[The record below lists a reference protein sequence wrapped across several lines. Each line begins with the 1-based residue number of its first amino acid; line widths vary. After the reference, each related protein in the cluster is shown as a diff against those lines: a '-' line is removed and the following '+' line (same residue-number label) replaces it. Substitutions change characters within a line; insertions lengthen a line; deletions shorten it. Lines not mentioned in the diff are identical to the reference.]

1 MRIEELTKNKKR
13 VLILGAGPAG
23 LGAAY
28 CLSEHGY
35 NVTVLDRA
43 HYLGG
48 ASASFKIKDY
58 IVDYGPHAFHI
69 KKKEI
74 VDMVKRLV
82 GEDFIQVRRKSRLI
96 LDGKNL
102 SYPLNIKE
110 ALFKINPLLSFRIVF
125 DYVLARLKYLGGAK
139 SRVKTFEDWG
149 MRAFGY
155 KLYRLA
161 FGDYSEKMWGIS
173 GSKLSEKL
181 AQQKLQR
188 LNLTKLL
195 FNLLG
200 LGGRALEGGVTE
212 YFDMYPRYGI
222 GTLFDRMSEV
232 ILKSEGNQIHLEA
245 KVLGLDIEN
254 NKTKKIRFQD
264 QLGIKEVSFDYL
276 VSSIPLKYLA
286 GYLDQSPKKEM
297 LAASQEL
304 KYKDIRVIYVIL
316 NKDYYS
322 DVHWFYLLD
331 PHFRF
336 NRLSEQKNLN
346 KESSP
351 AGKTVISMDISCSYG
366 DQLWN
371 MSEEE
376 FFNLALKDLSH
387 LGVERSHILEYF
399 SLRLQDVYPIYS
411 LGFDQDLTKLISH
424 LSRYTNVYSTGR
436 QGLFLNNDIHDS
448 LEMGMSAGRFIIE
461 EQESAKWYDYVKEY
475 ISQRLEGNV
484 K

>member
-1 MRIEELTKNKKR
+1 MSTKKR
-13 VLILGAGPAG
+13 VVILGAGPSG

-28 CLSEHGY
+28 SLSQNGY
-35 NVTVLDRA
+35 DVTVLDRA

-48 ASASFKIKDY
+48 ASASFRIKDY

-69 KKKEI
+69 KKPEI
-74 VDMVKRLV
+74 VDMVK
-82 GEDFIQVRRKSRLI
+82 DFIEDDFVKVKRKSRLI

-125 DYVLARLKYLGGAK
+125 DYCLARFKYLNTSK
-139 SRVKTFEDWG
+139 HSVKTFEDWG
-149 MRAFGY
+149 VRAFGY

-161 FGDYSEKMWGIS
+161 FGDYSEKMWGMP
-173 GSKLSEKL
+173 GSELSEKL

-195 FNLLG
+195 FNLFG
-200 LGGRALEGGVTE
+200 IGDRALEGGVTE

-222 GTLFDRMSEV
+222 GTLFNRMSER
-232 ILKSEGNQIHLEA
+232 ILKNKKNNIYLEI
-245 KVLGLDIEN
+245 KVLGIDVEN
-254 NKTKKIRFQD
+254 NKPRRIRFQD
-264 QLGIKEVSFDYL
+264 NGNLKEIDFDYL
-276 VSSIPLKYLA
+276 ISSIPLKYLTE
-286 GYLDQSPKKEM
+286 YLDSPLGKEGSSI
-297 LAASQEL
+297 ANEL

-316 NKDYYS
+316 DRDYYS

-331 PHFRF
+331 SHFRF

-351 AGKTVISMDISCSYG
+351 EGKTVISLDISCNRG
-366 DQLWN
+366 DKIWN
-371 MSEEE
+371 MSEQEL
-376 FFNLALKDLSH
+376 FDLALKDLFH
-387 LGVERSHILEYF
+387 LGLERSHISDYF

-411 LGFDQDLTKLISH
+411 LGFDKHLKKIISL
-424 LSRYTNVYSTGR
+424 LSQYENVYSTGR

-448 LEMGMSAGRFIIE
+448 LEMGVLMGKFVSEGKD
-461 EQESAKWYDYVKEY
+461 SAKWYDYIGEY
-475 ISQRLEGNV
+475 ISKKLEGSI